1 MASQPKE
8 QHPMDSTLAMEQRE
22 AHKIEAMRE
31 RKEERRRRFLDARQ
45 RTIGVR
51 AC

>member
-22 AHKIEAMRE
+22 ASKIEAMRE